1 MVKNGTRTLE
11 NFKSF
16 ITESKE
22 DKYRI
27 VVLSV
32 EHGDNSITS
41 KRIKEEAEKLD
52 LPSYVI
58 GIDGSYILYDNG
70 SYKIYELDDEQISAI
85 KQKLYKG
92 GRDGRN

>member
-1 MVKNGTRTLE
+1 ME

-70 SYKIYELDDEQISAI
+70 SYKI
-85 KQKLYKG
+85 
-92 GRDGRN
+92 